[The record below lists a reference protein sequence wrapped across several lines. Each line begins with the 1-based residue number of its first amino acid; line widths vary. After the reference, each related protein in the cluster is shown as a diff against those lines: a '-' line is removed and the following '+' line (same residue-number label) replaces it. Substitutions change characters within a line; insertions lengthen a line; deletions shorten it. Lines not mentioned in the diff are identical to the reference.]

1 MGFLDRLLDKG
12 SLRKPLHFT
21 LEKIMEEYVPDGEM
35 PPYTQELKNLISKDN
50 LKLKDVAELA
60 VLVRNEMDHLKDE
73 VDAYVVVTEKAKR
86 VQSIL
91 DLWNEILSGL
101 TSQFSYQEEVTDTEA
116 FIHSKAVE
124 DIPHIHHAI
133 TELLTQKNEL
143 QLESQL
149 VLQAEILQKSIYNLE
164 QTLLT
169 LMPEIIN
176 IKDKKRKLE
185 EEINQF
191 QDVVEELRQKGEPGS
206 LELSVQTSEKGKL
219 LVSRKKSLTASEK
232 DLQTYVEAVQKTAI
246 QIFLVFQEVSESAS
260 DSVKTAID
268 RLIVNNEKI
277 LKTAADSQ
285 SFLKQRKK
293 LSQLTALLQ
302 LLNDCIHVHQKYD
315 R

>member
-21 LEKIMEEYVPDGEM
+21 LEKIVEEYVHDGEM

-219 LVSRKKSLTASEK
+219 LVSRKKALTASEK